1 MMKKFFSALVV
12 LLAAYCLVFGQ
23 SEVATRIDK
32 LMSSQFK
39 ANEPG
44 ANVLVAQRGKVVYH
58 RGFGMANMELNVPT
72 DTATVYYIAS
82 NTKQFTAVAILQLM
96 QRGLISLEDT
106 LGKFVNCSAP
116 AAGVSIRR
124 LLSHTSGLNG
134 NGYRD
139 SLNIPKGKGPQ
150 AEAERYAAKKMA
162 FVPGS
167 KWAYNNA
174 NFQILGHIIEKLS
187 GKTYA
192 AYIKENIFV
201 PAGMKASLVAVSDE
215 PLVSGRAS
223 GYGIL
228 RRGIVNYPLH
238 DTGEFYASGGILT
251 TASDMLRWNRALV
264 SGKLLQKKTWELSF
278 QPITLLSGLTA
289 PYGFGLYVDE
299 LRGSVVLRHGGAV
312 PGFISETFY
321 FPKEDIY
328 IVILIN
334 SESAVI
340 PQVLARIAASEFTN
354 KPYRFEGG
362 VALEKKKVGNYAGV
376 YESDRMEKVN
386 ITEENGKVFWQRLG
400 GKKYEVRG
408 AYADEFYFEKDF
420 LWLTFKRGLNS
431 EVSELVF
438 SRAGYTPSY
447 WKRTDRA
454 AMVLSE
460 NGQELK

>member
-1 MMKKFFSALVV
+1 MKKFFSALLV
-12 LLAAYCLVFGQ
+12 LLAACCLVFGQ
-23 SEVATRIDK
+23 SNTVSRIDR

-44 ANVLVAQRGKVVYH
+44 ANVLVAQGGKVIYH
-58 RGFGMANMELNVPT
+58 RGFGMANMELGVAT

-96 QRGLISLEDT
+96 ERGLISLEDT
-106 LGKFVNCSAP
+106 LGKFVNCSSP
-116 AAGVSIRR
+116 ASGVSIRR

-139 SLNIPKGKGPQ
+139 SLNIPKGEGPQ
-150 AEAERYAAKKMA
+150 AEAERYAARKMA
-162 FVPGS
+162 FYPGS

-174 NFQILGHIIEKLS
+174 NFQILGYIIERLS
-187 GKTYA
+187 GKPYGE
-192 AYIKENIFV
+192 YIKENIFV
-201 PAGMKASLVAVSDE
+201 PSGMKASLVAVSDE
-215 PLVSGRAS
+215 PLVFRRAS

-238 DTGEFYASGGILT
+238 DTGEFYASGGILS
-251 TASDMLRWNRALV
+251 TAADMLRWNRALV
-264 SGKLLQKKTWELSF
+264 SRKLLQKKTLELSF
-278 QPITLLSGLTA
+278 VPVTLLSGQTA

-299 LRGSVVLRHGGAV
+299 LRGSTVLRHGGAV

-321 FPKEDIY
+321 FPGKDIY

-340 PQVLARIAASEFTN
+340 PQVLARIAASEFTDR
-354 KPYRFEGG
+354 PYRFEGEVG
-362 VALEKKKVGNYAGV
+362 IEGKKVGSYAGV
-376 YESDRMEKVN
+376 YESDRKEKVN

-408 AYADEFYFEKDF
+408 AYDDEFYFEKDF
-420 LWLTFKRGLNS
+420 LWLVFNRGTNS
-431 EVSELVF
+431 KVSELVF
-438 SRAGYTPSY
+438 SRAGYMPSY
-447 WKRTDRA
+447 WKRTDGA

-460 NGQELK
+460 NGQEVK